1 MWLRI
6 AAGIL
11 IVVNCWLGIASGL
24 YRTGNLKAAVTVYPG
39 CTGAWLGM
47 LSKAED
53 TEEMGELADKI
64 LFWNQSVSLAHSA
77 KARLAYAEGDFE
89 AMIEY
94 KRKAIALARYELEE
108 YLDYFDMLYTGIR
121 LYAEA
126 GDENSALY
134 CRKKLLEIP
143 DMLKEVLEGTD
154 ALAFRIH
161 DKPEL
166 ELPEEYKKAVE
177 SLKDSVNFT

>member
-1 MWLRI
+1 
-6 AAGIL
+6 
-11 IVVNCWLGIASGL
+11 
-24 YRTGNLKAAVTVYPG
+24 
-39 CTGAWLGM
+39 
-47 LSKAED
+47 
-53 TEEMGELADKI
+53 MGELADKI

-108 YLDYFDMLYTGIR
+108 YLDYFDMLYTGIW